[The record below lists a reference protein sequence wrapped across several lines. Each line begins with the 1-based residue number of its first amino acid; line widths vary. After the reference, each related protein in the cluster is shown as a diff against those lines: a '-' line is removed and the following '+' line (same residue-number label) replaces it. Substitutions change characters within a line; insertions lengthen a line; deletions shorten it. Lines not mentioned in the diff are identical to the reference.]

1 MLYFQTRAF
10 PGHGNKIYTFDLPFG
25 SALSA
30 SLACTT
36 RTFQGRGYA
45 LTFVELLYGVSPH
58 YGVSLCNVTFSWI
71 TRPERLRG
79 RSPKGSRGADEQEE
93 QKELRLLGVGLEV
106 DF

>member
-1 MLYFQTRAF
+1 MLS
-10 PGHGNKIYTFDLPFG
+10 ISPFSFLVG

-45 LTFVELLYGVSPH
+45 LTFVELVYGVSPH
-58 YGVSLCNVTFSWI
+58 YGVSFCYVTFAWI